1 MKRKTFF
8 AALRA
13 RNSGLFGTSLTGPQV
28 QGIDALLD
36 AGRALP
42 LHHMANVLAQ
52 VHHETGGGMYPIK
65 ETVMPWHK
73 NKKPSDATV
82 IGRLDRAYAKGQLT
96 WVKVPYWRGGA
107 FGRGQ
112 LQITHD
118 YNYDKFGITNYA
130 EALRLDVSARIA
142 VEGMREGMFTG
153 KKLADFNIPQDL
165 DNPPRTNPRRI
176 VNGADG
182 SDDKVR
188 THHMVFAAALEAAG
202 WQQAQKPVATPVVP
216 PAPAPTA
223 DTSGFWATIAAIIRS
238 IFGGKK

>member
-13 RNSGLFGTSLTGPQV
+13 RNSGLFGTSLSTPQV
-28 QGIDALLD
+28 QGIEALLD

-96 WVKVPYWRGGA
+96 WVKSAYWRGGA

-130 EALRLDVSARIA
+130 DALKPDVSARIA

-153 KKLADFNIPQDL
+153 KKLADFNFPQDL

-188 THHMVFAAALEAAG
+188 THHMTFAAALEAAG
-202 WQQAQKPVATPVVP
+202 WQQESAATPVP
-216 PAPAPTA
+216 PAPAPAA
-223 DTSGFWATIAAIIRS
+223 DTPGFWATIAAVIRS

>member
-1 MKRKTFF
+1 MKRETFF

-13 RNSGLFGTSLTGPQV
+13 RNSGLFGTSLSTRQV
-28 QGIDALLD
+28 QGIEALLD
-36 AGRALP
+36 AGRDLP

-52 VHHETGGGMYPIK
+52 VYHETGGGMYPIK
-65 ETVMPWHK
+65 ETVFPHHK
-73 NKKPSDATV
+73 NKNPSDAEV
-82 IGRLDRAYAKGQLT
+82 IRRLDRAFAGDRMQ
-96 WVKVPYWRGGA
+96 WVKSPYWRDGA

-118 YNYDKFGITNYA
+118 YNYAKFGISNFA
-130 EALRLDVSARIA
+130 EALKVDVSARIA
-142 VEGMREGMFTG
+142 VEGMRDGMFTG
-153 KKLADFNIPQDL
+153 KKLADYDFPQDL

-202 WQQAQKPVATPVVP
+202 WQQAR
-216 PAPAPTA
+216 PAPIAAPDAPT
-223 DTSGFWATIAAIIRS
+223 DEMSLWARILELLASLIK
-238 IFGGKK
+238 GKRT

>member
-13 RNSGLFGTSLTGPQV
+13 RNSGLFGTTLSTSQV
-28 QGIDALLD
+28 QGIEALLD

-130 EALRLDVSARIA
+130 DALKLDVSARIA

-153 KKLADFNIPQDL
+153 KKLADFNFPQDL

-202 WQQAQKPVATPVVP
+202 WQQESAATPVP
-216 PAPAPTA
+216 R
-223 DTSGFWATIAAIIRS
+223 GFWDYIFAAFAR
-238 IFGGKK
+238 FFTPKGN